1 MAEARAQIESAA
13 KLDPLSV
20 IVATRVGTLAW
31 IEGRNADAEA
41 ALRKALQLDSTFH
54 MARTELATVL
64 LARGKVKEARTMLPP
79 VDEILPGATE
89 SAWPAMVRVALGDT
103 AGAQRM
109 LDQLLA
115 LGKQRYVTA
124 DLVATVRL
132 ALGDKRGALDD
143 FERAAEERSFPL
155 ILVGVYPVYN
165 SLANE
170 PRFKALLAKLGL
182 PPPAT

>member
-1 MAEARAQIESAA
+1 
-13 KLDPLSV
+13 
-20 IVATRVGTLAW
+20 
-31 IEGRNADAEA
+31 
-41 ALRKALQLDSTFH
+41 
-54 MARTELATVL
+54 
-64 LARGKVKEARTMLPP
+64 
-79 VDEILPGATE
+79 
-89 SAWPAMVRVALGDT
+89 
-103 AGAQRM
+103 M